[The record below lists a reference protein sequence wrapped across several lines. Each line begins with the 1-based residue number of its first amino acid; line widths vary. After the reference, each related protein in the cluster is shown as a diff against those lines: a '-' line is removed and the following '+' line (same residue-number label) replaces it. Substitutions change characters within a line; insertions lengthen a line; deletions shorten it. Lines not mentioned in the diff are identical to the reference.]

1 MQQTTDAGF
10 DEDVLRSDLP
20 VLVEFTSDSCP
31 PCRQMEPVLRSLADD
46 LRGRLR
52 IVQVDVPANPGT
64 TRRYQVMGT
73 PTFLLFH
80 GGEPVR
86 QWVGARPKRRVLQEV
101 EPFLAGHV
109 PGPAPAG
116 PSA

>member
-52 IVQVDVPANPGT
+52 VVQVDVPASPET
-64 TRRYQVMGT
+64 TRRYQVMAT
-73 PTFLLFH
+73 PTLFLFQ

-86 QWVGARPKRRVLQEV
+86 QMVGARPRRRILQEV
-101 EPFLAGHV
+101 EPFVERSV
-109 PGPAPAG
+109 PGTAG
-116 PSA
+116 SRA